1 MYPRQHS
8 KDDLLASMRPKGTAN
23 FQPHPK
29 TGRVEDHPGMFDPN
43 ANSRDYEHAAHAG
56 ESIARSSSV
65 SKHSVSANVLT
76 HGGMHHVTGTN
87 DGAPK
92 LEMLASIPDGSSP
105 LYVDPTAPLPEK
117 QRPVRVHEG
126 MTEKQKQ
133 TFAAHQEAGAGSEAV
148 LSEALRGKPHW
159 SA

>member
-1 MYPRQHS
+1 MHTKEQLLTSTRS
-8 KDDLLASMRPKGTAN
+8 KGAAN
-23 FQPHPK
+23 FQPHVK
-29 TGRVEDHPGMFDPN
+29 TGRVEDHPGMLDPN

-65 SKHSVSANVLT
+65 SKHSVSAQVPT
-76 HGGMHHVTGTN
+76 HGGMHRVGGTN

-92 LEMLASIPDGSSP
+92 LEMLASIPDGSNP
-105 LYVDPTAPLPEK
+105 LYVDPTAPLAKK
-117 QRPVRVHEG
+117 QQPVRVHEG
-126 MTEKQKQ
+126 MTGKQKQ
-133 TFAAHQEAGAGSEAV
+133 TFVAHQEAGADSEAV